1 MQRPD
6 SGAKEMSRLLGAA
19 SRAGVAKTQSH
30 TVSSRPGYR
39 TARSSRCNVAGI
51 QSPLALVLRVALLA
65 LTIALVGCESTG
77 GTRREADSPNAIAA
91 ANQVQMGRAYMQR
104 GQLQIA
110 LERLTK
116 ALELDPRSTD
126 AHTVI
131 AVLYE
136 EIRRPERAET
146 HYRRAV
152 ELKPDDG
159 SVNNNYGQFLCRSG
173 RFADA
178 DARFAKAIDDPFYQ
192 TPIVAYTNGGVCAM
206 KAGDLATAERYL
218 RGALEI
224 DPASP
229 DVLLDLARLQHSR
242 GELLRARA
250 FLQRHEAVTAAGP
263 DALELGIA
271 IETGLG
277 NAGAADRYRMRLRT
291 DFPDHEAAPTLQ
303 GEPAI
308 Q

>member
-1 MQRPD
+1 MRRP
-6 SGAKEMSRLLGAA
+6 E
-19 SRAGVAKTQSH
+19 H
-30 TVSSRPGYR
+30 
-39 TARSSRCNVAGI
+39 C
-51 QSPLALVLRVALLA
+51 LLA
-65 LTIALVGCESTG
+65 LALALSLAGCATTG
-77 GTRREADSPNAIAA
+77 GGARVDEDSPTAIAA

-116 ALELDPRSTD
+116 ALELNPRSTD

-173 RFADA
+173 RFAEA
-178 DARFAKAIDDPFYQ
+178 DARFAKAIDDPFYP
-192 TPIVAYTNGGVCAM
+192 TPVVVFTNAGVCAM
-206 KAGDLATAERYL
+206 KSGDLTAADRYL
-218 RGALEI
+218 RLALETE
-224 DPASP
+224 PANP
-229 DVLLDLARLQHSR
+229 EVLLDLAQLQLAK
-242 GELLRARA
+242 GEPLRARA
-250 FLQRHEAVTAAGP
+250 FLQRHEAVAAARP

-271 IETGLG
+271 IESGLG
-277 NAGAADRYRMRLRT
+277 NTAAVDRYRARLRT
-291 DFPDHEAAPTLQ
+291 EFPDHETAPMLQ
-303 GEPAI
+303 GEPGI

>member
-1 MQRPD
+1 MPRPD
-6 SGAKEMSRLLGAA
+6 LRLLAMA
-19 SRAGVAKTQSH
+19 VAF
-30 TVSSRPGYR
+30 
-39 TARSSRCNVAGI
+39 A
-51 QSPLALVLRVALLA
+51 LA
-65 LTIALVGCESTG
+65 GCEGTG
-77 GTRREADSPNAIAA
+77 GTRQQIDSPNAIAA
-91 ANQVQMGRAYMQR
+91 ANHVQMGRAYMQR

-146 HYRRAV
+146 HYQRAV
-152 ELKPDDG
+152 QLKPEDG

-173 RFADA
+173 RFAEA
-178 DARFAKAIDDPFYQ
+178 DTRFAKAIDDPFYP
-192 TPIVAYTNGGVCAM
+192 TPALVLTNAGVCAM
-206 KAGDLATAERYL
+206 KAGQWPAADRYL
-218 RGALEI
+218 RAALEVE
-224 DPASP
+224 PGNP
-229 DVLLDLARLQHSR
+229 DVLLDLARLQFAK

-250 FLQRHEAVTAAGP
+250 FLQRHEAVTAARP
-263 DALELGIA
+263 DALELGA
-271 IETGLG
+271 TIESGLG
-277 NAGAADRYRMRLRT
+277 NAGAADRYRARLRT
-291 DFPDHEAAPTLQ
+291 EFPDHEAAPMLQ

>member
-1 MQRPD
+1 MMLRPD
-6 SGAKEMSRLLGAA
+6 RFLLIALSVIVLAACGTTGGAG
-19 SRAGVAKTQSH
+19 
-30 TVSSRPGYR
+30 
-39 TARSSRCNVAGI
+39 RSSD
-51 QSPLALVLRVALLA
+51 P
-65 LTIALVGCESTG
+65 
-77 GTRREADSPNAIAA
+77 DSPNAIAA

-116 ALELDPRSTD
+116 ALQLDPYSTD

-136 EIRRPERAET
+136 EIRRLDRAEV
-146 HYRRAV
+146 HYRRAT

-159 SVNNNYGQFLCRSG
+159 SVNNNYGQFLCRVG
-173 RFADA
+173 RYPEAEQ
-178 DARFAKAIDDPFYQ
+178 RFMKAIDDPFYP
-192 TPIVAYTNGGVCAM
+192 TPALAYSNAGLCALNS
-206 KAGDLATAERYL
+206 GLPEQAEKHL
-218 RGALEI
+218 RSALEL
-224 DPASP
+224 DPANG
-229 DVLLDLARLQHSR
+229 DVLLDMARLQKNK

-250 FLQRHEAVTAAGP
+250 FLQRHEAISAPAP

-271 IETGLG
+271 IEDGLG
-277 NAGAADRYRMRLRT
+277 DAAAAERYRERLRSE
-291 DFPDHEAAPTLQ
+291 FPDHQAAQTLP

>member
-1 MQRPD
+1 MLRLDP
-6 SGAKEMSRLLGAA
+6 RLLVLFA
-19 SRAGVAKTQSH
+19 T
-30 TVSSRPGYR
+30 
-39 TARSSRCNVAGI
+39 
-51 QSPLALVLRVALLA
+51 LVLA
-65 LTIALVGCESTG
+65 GCETTG
-77 GTRREADSPNAIAA
+77 GSRQEADSPTAIAA
-91 ANQVQMGRAYMQR
+91 ANHVQMGRAYMQR

-152 ELKPDDG
+152 DLKPEDG

-173 RFADA
+173 RFLEAE
-178 DARFAKAIDDPFYQ
+178 ARFAKAVDDPFYS
-192 TPIVAYTNGGVCAM
+192 TPVVAFTNAGVCAM
-206 KAGDLATAERYL
+206 KSGDLAAADRYL
-218 RGALEI
+218 RRALEI
-224 DPASP
+224 EPGNP
-229 DVLLDLARLQHSR
+229 EVLLDLAQLQFAN
-242 GELLRARA
+242 GELMRARA
-250 FLQRHEAVTAAGP
+250 FLQRHEAVTAARP

-271 IETGLG
+271 IESGLG
-277 NAGAADRYRMRLRT
+277 DTAAANRYRTRLRSE
-291 DFPDHEAAPTLQ
+291 FPDHEPAPMLQ
-303 GEPAI
+303 GESGI

>member
-1 MQRPD
+1 MMLRPD
-6 SGAKEMSRLLGAA
+6 RFLLVALTVVMLAGCAA
-19 SRAGVAKTQSH
+19 SG
-30 TVSSRPGYR
+30 GG
-39 TARSSRCNVAGI
+39 RSSD
-51 QSPLALVLRVALLA
+51 P
-65 LTIALVGCESTG
+65 
-77 GTRREADSPNAIAA
+77 DSANAIAA

-116 ALELDPRSTD
+116 ALQLDPYSTD

-136 EIRRPERAET
+136 EIRRPDRAET
-146 HYRRAV
+146 HYRRAT

-159 SVNNNYGQFLCRSG
+159 SVNNNYGQFLCRGG
-173 RFADA
+173 RYPEAEQ
-178 DARFAKAIDDPFYQ
+178 RFMKAIDDPFYP
-192 TPIVAYTNGGVCAM
+192 TPALAYSNAGLCALNS
-206 KAGDLATAERYL
+206 GLLEQAEKHL
-218 RGALEI
+218 RSALEL
-224 DPASP
+224 DPANG
-229 DVLLDLARLQHSR
+229 DTLLDMARLQKNK

-250 FLQRHEAVTAAGP
+250 FLQRHEAISAPAP

-271 IETGLG
+271 IEDGLG
-277 NAGAADRYRMRLRT
+277 DAAAAERYRDRLRSE
-291 DFPDHEAAPTLQ
+291 FPDHQAAQTLP

>member
-1 MQRPD
+1 MPRPD
-6 SGAKEMSRLLGAA
+6 L
-19 SRAGVAKTQSH
+19 
-30 TVSSRPGYR
+30 RPLVVVM
-39 TARSSRCNVAGI
+39 A
-51 QSPLALVLRVALLA
+51 LALA
-65 LTIALVGCESTG
+65 GCESTG
-77 GTRREADSPNAIAA
+77 GTRSHADSPNAIAA

-136 EIRRPERAET
+136 EIRRPDRAET

-152 ELKPDDG
+152 ELKPEDG

-173 RFADA
+173 RFSEA
-178 DARFAKAIDDPFYQ
+178 DARFAKAIDDPFYP
-192 TPIVAYTNGGVCAM
+192 TPVVVFTNAGVCAM
-206 KAGDLATAERYL
+206 KSGDFAAADRYL
-218 RGALEI
+218 RGALETE
-224 DPASP
+224 PGNP
-229 DVLLDLARLQHSR
+229 DVLLDLAQLQLAK
-242 GELLRARA
+242 GEPLRARA
-250 FLQRHEAVTAAGP
+250 FLQRHEAVTAARP

-271 IETGLG
+271 IESGLG
-277 NAGAADRYRMRLRT
+277 NSAAVERYRTRLRT
-291 DFPDHEAAPTLQ
+291 EFPDHETAPMLQ
-303 GEPAI
+303 GEPGI